1 MGDEAA
7 GRLEEEGDERNC
19 RCAAAAEEEEEE
31 RLRFPMLALFF
42 MIDPS
47 VSLTPNSLTP
57 PPPRDGHVRE
67 LWPLLV
73 QWEQRRVMPIRR
85 RLTRSRE
92 QMELKLWIEEKRKE
106 RKVHVVCVCNTTQ
119 GAAASSRLNL
129 EF

>member
-47 VSLTPNSLTP
+47 VRLTPNSLPP

-73 QWEQRRVMPIRR
+73 QWEAPV
-85 RLTRSRE
+85 
-92 QMELKLWIEEKRKE
+92 
-106 RKVHVVCVCNTTQ
+106 
-119 GAAASSRLNL
+119 L
-129 EF
+129 EGFRF